1 MKIFTHTSVSLVKSI
16 VRIGAGAAL
25 FTGDLVGAG
34 GLLIVAEIL
43 GVAEELV

>member
-1 MKIFTHTSVSLVKSI
+1 MFTHLNVSIVKSL

-25 FTGDLVGAG
+25 INGELLQAG
-34 GLLIVAEIL
+34 WLIIVAEIL

>member
-25 FTGDLVGAG
+25 ITGDLVGAG
-34 GLLIVAEIL
+34 GLLIIAEIL